1 MKHGD
6 FGDFD
11 GAVWGLTP
19 FPSQPQEAIGG
30 PAESGIT
37 ASPLSLSNKGKMPK
51 QKKKSFK
58 KEFANTFLECFR
70 SLSCPHDYYFSQRA
84 ANPTIS
90 NVL

>member
-51 QKKKSFK
+51 QKKK
-58 KEFANTFLECFR
+58 L
-70 SLSCPHDYYFSQRA
+70 
-84 ANPTIS
+84 
-90 NVL
+90 